1 MTDAI
6 EKIFSFYEEDIRRW
20 GDLLNIKPN
29 IKPEE
34 QTTVDAARAELAALR
49 EENAALKGEQ
59 ALHDQMVLIEHERT
73 IKADKAW
80 QVVHNKPDT
89 FPDLGVLIDWL
100 MEERDRLRDIF
111 AEAKWIEFNND
122 IAWQVVLGG
131 WNVYERDGGGGWEFV
146 EQINNEAALGQ
157 EDAGG
162 ETVW

>member
-73 IKADKAW
+73 IKAD
-80 QVVHNKPDT
+80 
-89 FPDLGVLIDWL
+89 PDLGVLIDWL